1 MKDTFPEIFC
11 SSWELRES
19 KDTLISDTSPYV
31 ASFKYP
37 YRCRN
42 CGLLMQEQTP
52 FCPHC
57 GIAMDAAAA
66 SIVADRLDKYE

>member
-1 MKDTFPEIFC
+1 MKDTFSEIFC
-11 SSWELRES
+11 GSWELRES
-19 KDTLISDTSPYV
+19 KDTLIPDTSPYV

-52 FCPHC
+52 FCPHG
-57 GIAMDAAAA
+57 GIAMDATAAL
-66 SIVADRLDKYE
+66 IVSDWLDKYE